1 MIQRDEA
8 LNKAKQL
15 QAKPDS
21 MAAYIRELIV
31 RGYFDSPLPSRTVV
45 KDIKDLFGRKFPVS
59 YVQTYMKQF
68 LQAGL
73 LRAKDDARGPGNVWV
88 GAWVPEDESSQ
99 RRRGD
104 RLRLKLDTTGW
115 DPEVAEDFRLSRSC
129 YSDRLW
135 KPAAVMCRRAYE
147 GALILKFRTI
157 EGTEPEK
164 QGTCPKC
171 STKLGIRPLSITD
184 LHLWAVRNHFVR
196 EKMDGLSVLLK
207 DIGAGGAHRTKSV
220 VVDENTAEIIIKCGA
235 VLLQDL
241 HAPQAS
247 SAAQPLT
254 TAATPIP
261 PACGGTPYDT

>member
-31 RGYFDSPLPSRTVV
+31 RGYFDSRLPSRTVV

-73 LRAKDDARGPGNVWV
+73 LRAKDDARGTGNVWV
-88 GAWVPEDESSQ
+88 GAWVPEDESLQ

-147 GALILKFRTI
+147 GALILKFRTT

-171 STKLGIRPLSITD
+171 SMKLGIRPLSITD

-220 VVDENTAEIIIKCGA
+220 VVDEDTAEIILKCGA

-241 HAPQAS
+241 YAPQAS
-247 SAAQPLT
+247 SAVQPLT
-254 TAATPIP
+254 TATTPIP
-261 PACGGTPYDT
+261 PA

>member
-1 MIQRDEA
+1 MTQRDDA

-21 MAAYIRELIV
+21 MAAYIRELVV
-31 RGYFDSPLPSRTVV
+31 RGYFDSPLPSRTVA
-45 KDIKDLFGRKFPVS
+45 KAIKELFGRKFPVS
-59 YVQTYMKQF
+59 YVPTYMKQF
-68 LQAGL
+68 LQAGI
-73 LRAKDDARGPGNVWV
+73 LRAKDGTQGRGNVWV
-88 GAWVPEDESSQ
+88 GTWITEAERSQ

-104 RLRLKLDTTGW
+104 KLRLKLDTTGW
-115 DPEVAEDFRLSRSC
+115 DLEVAEDFRLSRSC
-129 YSDRLW
+129 YSDGLW

-147 GALILKFRTI
+147 GALILKFREV
-157 EGTEPEK
+157 EGIEPER
-164 QGTCPKC
+164 QGSCPKC

-220 VVDENTAEIIIKCGA
+220 VVDEDTAEIIIKCGA

-241 HAPQAS
+241 HAERPI
-247 SAAQPLT
+247 SAAPPLT

-261 PACGGTPYDT
+261 SP